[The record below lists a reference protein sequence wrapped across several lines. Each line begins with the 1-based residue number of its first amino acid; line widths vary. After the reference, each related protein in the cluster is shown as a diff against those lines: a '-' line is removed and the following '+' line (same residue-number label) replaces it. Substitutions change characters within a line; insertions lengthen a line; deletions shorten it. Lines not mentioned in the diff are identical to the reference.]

1 MGYTIVDVPTERTAL
16 VVEVPEAAA
25 AVDAWLERTAYA
37 KPSNGVPAHV
47 TVLYPFV
54 PAADVDEAL
63 LADLRALF
71 AGLPSFAFELRECRH
86 FPAVLYLAPD
96 PPGPFVALTE
106 AVVAA
111 YSAYPPYEGVFAEV
125 VPHLT
130 AAEGEHSV
138 LGRAEGEIRQSLPI
152 AAEAR
157 EVVLL
162 EELDPELGRW
172 RTHSRLPLGPA

>member
-1 MGYTIVDVPTERTAL
+1 MRYTIVHVPVERTAL
-16 VVEVPEAAA
+16 IVEVPEAAA

-96 PPGPFVALTE
+96 PPEPFVALTE

-111 YSAYPPYEGVFAEV
+111 YPAYPPYEGVFPEV

-130 AAEGEHSV
+130 AAEGEHAV
-138 LGRAEGEIRQSLPI
+138 LGRAEGEIRQLLPI

-162 EELDPELGRW
+162 EEVNRELARW
-172 RTHSRLPLGPA
+172 RTHSRLPLRPA

>member
-1 MGYTIVDVPTERTAL
+1 MPVERTAL

-25 AVDAWLERTAYA
+25 AVDAWLERTANA

-47 TVLYPFV
+47 TVLFPFV
-54 PAADVDEAL
+54 PAAEVDEAL

-71 AGLPSFAFELRECRH
+71 AGLPVFAFELRECRH

-96 PPGPFVALTE
+96 PPDRFVALTE

-111 YSAYPPYEGVFAEV
+111 YPAYPPYEGVFAEI

-130 AAEGEHSV
+130 AAEGDHAV
-138 LGRAEGEIRQSLPI
+138 LTRAEGEIRQSLPI
-152 AAEAR
+152 VAEAH
-157 EVVLL
+157 EIVLL
-162 EELDPELGRW
+162 EEVDRELGRW

>member
-1 MGYTIVDVPTERTAL
+1 MGYTIVDVPMERTAL

-25 AVDAWLERTAYA
+25 AVDAWLERTANA

-54 PAADVDEAL
+54 PAAEVDEAL

-86 FPAVLYLAPD
+86 FPAVLYLAPE
-96 PPGPFVALTE
+96 PPEPFVALTE
-106 AVVAA
+106 VVVAA
-111 YSAYPPYEGVFAEV
+111 YPGYPPYEGVFAEV

-130 AAEGEHSV
+130 AAEGDHAA
-138 LGRAEGEIRQSLPI
+138 LARAEGEIRPLLPI
-152 AAEAR
+152 HAEAR

-162 EELDPELGRW
+162 EEVDHELGRW